1 MSLSEVF
8 EMLNNIAG
16 FEGKVAYRAFPVNH
30 APALPF
36 ICYLDTST
44 DNFFAD
50 NKVYTIIQEIDIE
63 LYSVMKDFTSESLI
77 EEALNANN
85 LTWQKY
91 EEYIPDESMYEV
103 VYTVT
108 VNQ

>member
-8 EMLNNIAG
+8 EMLNGITG
-16 FEGKVAYRAFPVNH
+16 FKDKVAYRAFPVNH

-63 LYSVMKDFTSESLI
+63 LYSVRKDFVSEGLL
-77 EEALNANN
+77 EAELDAHN

-91 EEYIPDESMYEV
+91 EEYISDEDMYEV

>member
-1 MSLSEVF
+1 
-8 EMLNNIAG
+8 
-16 FEGKVAYRAFPVNH
+16 
-30 APALPF
+30 
-36 ICYLDTST
+36 
-44 DNFFAD
+44 
-50 NKVYTIIQEIDIE
+50 
-63 LYSVMKDFTSESLI
+63 MKDFTSESLI
-77 EEALNANN
+77 EEVLNANN

>member
-8 EMLNNIAG
+8 EMLNSIPG
-16 FEGKVAYRAFPVNH
+16 FEGKVDYRSFPVNR
-30 APALPF
+30 APSLPF

-44 DNFFAD
+44 SNFFAD

-63 LYSVMKDFTSESLI
+63 LYSTRKDFTSEALI
-77 EEALNANN
+77 EAELDAHN